1 VEQRANIVSPHPR
14 ERFSP
19 SLAAAAIALLAA
31 LSYLNI
37 LGNGFTLDDFG
48 LIVHSRAVQ
57 LGDWRFLLAN
67 DYWAAFDGRSSGL
80 YRPLTSLLFSLQYA
94 LGAGSPFLFHLFSLL
109 LHALVSLLVWRL
121 STHLAGTSA
130 GFMSAALFAVHPAH
144 AEAVAAIA
152 GQADLLST
160 GGTLLALLCAWQT
173 RFGDRRWSL
182 GTALGLGLGLL
193 AKEQTIVLPG
203 LLLALD
209 WYLYKN
215 GSLQRLPWR
224 EYALCTAV
232 VALYLALRYSVL
244 GGWQIGYIDPLD
256 NPLVTLPLPQRLGN
270 AALVAWRYL
279 GLLVLPYKLSADYS
293 YNALPTA
300 DLWPL
305 ALAGA
310 LLLLTAGALLLYKF
324 HRHPD
329 LRSLGALWML
339 LAFAPVANIAF
350 PIGTIFAERLL
361 YLPSLGFC
369 FVFAVALNQA
379 WNAGRRRLSL
389 AIFVVLVLGLTNRTW
404 MRNADWRDNE
414 TLFHAAI
421 HTYPQSAKAHAGLG
435 QALLDRGDTIGALNS
450 LERAL
455 SIYPDYAAAH
465 YNTGVAYL
473 ALRQWEHALDA
484 FTRAETL
491 NPDHAQ
497 AALNR
502 GVALWELG
510 RYSEAVAAYEQAL
523 RLKPDFAAALENLQK
538 ARRSLETE
546 NL

>member
-1 VEQRANIVSPHPR
+1 
-14 ERFSP
+14 
-19 SLAAAAIALLAA
+19 
-31 LSYLNI
+31 
-37 LGNGFTLDDFG
+37 
-48 LIVHSRAVQ
+48 
-57 LGDWRFLLAN
+57 
-67 DYWAAFDGRSSGL
+67 
-80 YRPLTSLLFSLQYA
+80 
-94 LGAGSPFLFHLFSLL
+94 
-109 LHALVSLLVWRL
+109 
-121 STHLAGTSA
+121 
-130 GFMSAALFAVHPAH
+130 
-144 AEAVAAIA
+144 
-152 GQADLLST
+152 
-160 GGTLLALLCAWQT
+160 
-173 RFGDRRWSL
+173 
-182 GTALGLGLGLL
+182 
-193 AKEQTIVLPG
+193 
-203 LLLALD
+203 
-209 WYLYKN
+209 
-215 GSLQRLPWR
+215 
-224 EYALCTAV
+224 
-232 VALYLALRYSVL
+232 
-244 GGWQIGYIDPLD
+244 
-256 NPLVTLPLPQRLGN
+256 
-270 AALVAWRYL
+270 
-279 GLLVLPYKLSADYS
+279 
-293 YNALPTA
+293 
-300 DLWPL
+300 
-305 ALAGA
+305 
-310 LLLLTAGALLLYKF
+310 
-324 HRHPD
+324 
-329 LRSLGALWML
+329 ML